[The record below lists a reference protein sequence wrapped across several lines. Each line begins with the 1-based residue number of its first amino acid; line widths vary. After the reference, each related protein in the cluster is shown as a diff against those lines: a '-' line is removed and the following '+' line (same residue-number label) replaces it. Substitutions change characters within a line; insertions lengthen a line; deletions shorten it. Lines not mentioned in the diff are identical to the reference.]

1 MNGTEKSILVLIANR
16 DQSIA
21 AAKAYNLRP
30 YFRTLRT
37 DLSWMSFRNCIGLAV
52 HSLAWFK
59 NKHYFTGK
67 NSYCQLR
74 SSSDQISKNDVVT
87 AQFSV
92 KLYEK

>member
-59 NKHYFTGK
+59 K
-67 NSYCQLR
+67 NI
-74 SSSDQISKNDVVT
+74 ISPEKILT
-87 AQFSV
+87 ASFKAVQTKFKKMMS
-92 KLYEK
+92 